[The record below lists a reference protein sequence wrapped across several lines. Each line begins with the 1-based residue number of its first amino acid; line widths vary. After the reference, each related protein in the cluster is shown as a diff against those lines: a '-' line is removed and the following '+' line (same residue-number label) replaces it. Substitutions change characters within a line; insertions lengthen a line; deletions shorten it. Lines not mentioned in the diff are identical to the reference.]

1 MECTPSSCANM
12 GTCIQEWNSFR
23 CDCDMTSF
31 TGDTCAEGQ
40 YLRIHFSSSNLLEL
54 LPVNQK
60 HIYIISAR
68 VDTPSENTELECSFS
83 G

>member
-1 MECTPSSCANM
+1 MECTTSSCANM

-40 YLRIHFSSSNLLEL
+40 YLGDSLFIRQFAS
-54 LPVNQK
+54 VN
-60 HIYIISAR
+60 AR
-68 VDTPSENTELECSFS
+68 VI
-83 G
+83 